1 MSAVRN
7 VSAEPAADLPAPV
20 AQITPIPKR
29 RRRRAVGRL
38 VIYAVLIIGI
48 IPTVFPFIWL
58 VRSALMSNNQIF
70 ISPPQWIPKPFAW
83 SNFTGAMTA
92 VPFARYFLNTMIL
105 EVFNVAG
112 TLLTCSVAA
121 YSFSR
126 LRWRG
131 RNVVFGVLLTG
142 LMLPQAVLL
151 VPTFLM
157 WNAIGVINTY
167 IPLIVPSWFGGAAG
181 GIFNVFL
188 LRQFFLTIPYEIDE
202 AAYVDGANPFQVFW
216 RIIIPLS
223 KPAIMVVGIFTFIRV
238 WNEFLEPLVY
248 LRDSN
253 KFTLALGLASFQ
265 GEFNA
270 EWGFLM
276 AAALVTILPIIILFF
291 FAQRYLIEGI
301 TLTGVKG

>member
-1 MSAVRN
+1 MSAIGN
-7 VSAEPAADLPAPV
+7 LSAAATPGLQSSV
-20 AQITPIPKR
+20 AETTSRPPR
-29 RRRRAVGRL
+29 RGRRSVGRVVLYVVL
-38 VIYAVLIIGI
+38 VAGV
-48 IPTVFPFIWL
+48 IPTIFPFIWL
-58 VRSALMSNNQIF
+58 VRSALMDNNQIF

-83 SNFTGAMTA
+83 SNFSGALTA
-92 VPFARYFLNTMIL
+92 APFARYFLNTMIL
-105 EVFNVAG
+105 EAFNVVG
-112 TLLTCSVAA
+112 TLLTCSIAA

-157 WNAIGVINTY
+157 WNAVGAINTY
-167 IPLIVPSWFGGAAG
+167 LPLIVPSWFGGAAG

-202 AAYVDGANPFQVFW
+202 AAYIDGANPFQVFW

-223 KPAIMVVGIFTFIRV
+223 KPAMMVVGIFTFIRV

-248 LRDSN
+248 LKDSN